1 MNKRILSLFVLG
13 AAFFS
18 VQAQQ
23 DKGGISSEMLDQIRQ
38 SYQGTSADKALRN
51 AIGNNDIRKLAL
63 NQENMTGMDTHFSIK
78 VDSKG
83 ITDQKSSGRC
93 WLFTGLNV
101 MRAKAIAKYGLGSF
115 EFAMAFIFAI
125 VVCKDAMGVRLET
138 GRQAVIIN
146 DIVEAF
152 NSLASEKLP
161 EAKLKEFVGHTP
173 LQVIAGILLGVVN
186 TFIMYYC
193 VL

>member
-1 MNKRILSLFVLG
+1 MNWFQELLSNPFLLIGLSSWFWAQLIKTIIHAIVTKSIDFTRLIG
-13 AAFFS
+13 DGGMPSGHSTAA
-18 VQAQQ
+18 
-23 DKGGISSEMLDQIRQ
+23 
-38 SYQGTSADKALRN
+38 AL
-51 AIGNNDIRKLAL
+51 
-63 NQENMTGMDTHFSIK
+63 
-78 VDSKG
+78 V
-83 ITDQKSSGRC
+83 
-93 WLFTGLNV
+93 
-101 MRAKAIAKYGLGSF
+101 YGLGSF

-173 LQVIAGILLGVVN
+173 LQVIAGILLGVAN